1 MLILDS
7 ESSVEDFILGAW
19 LRGLYN
25 VREITR
31 VLVHH
36 SERPSL
42 YKKPGRYELRRAVS
56 QTIQRS
62 RAQASKD
69 RSGFTWNWSEKWSW
83 NKKKDRK
90 KLRAIERHMEE
101 MLKQP
106 LHLPP
111 SVRDLTSTLAFI
123 PINDRSI
130 VRPVDPGGR
139 AISLAPGTASAG
151 PSKHTEHYS
160 LPPAS
165 GSPLFTS
172 GNLLEWSSPP
182 EIKFNDIDAEFDKLD
197 GSNEE
202 SITKPYIVESPQTS
216 IQGLHSSK
224 DSSGFFAED
233 CAGAH
238 PACLFDDRTLGTPTN
253 ESPSYS
259 SYLGPSH
266 DEAYFGP
273 LPSWNHSLA
282 DTNFGLVT
290 FPGNSFT
297 TNNEK
302 SIVNPVDEKATI
314 TTVKRSKDFKGGTE
328 VDYQA
333 WYLEHFHAPSSAP
346 KGPPALDTSYRK
358 VPTACGHSNTISK
371 KKKVATQK
379 RKYRNR
385 KKGENVSVEPQGGK
399 ALAVHGSGFF
409 GEGDLEESKRR
420 GMIKDRR
427 CAVIEDDMTLNLES
441 SREKL
446 RQARNAIMRESKQV
460 DHQQELSEANLSS
473 SKDEG
478 QKEVEPEGH
487 CEVTKKSA
495 VKDYGIDTTAVE
507 HAIVPCAADA
517 GYPAEH
523 TIGHADP
530 NHDGESLFRHAL
542 QALGIFEPQMRLIRK
557 KFSKYRTEGRYSRSG

>member
-7 ESSVEDFILGAW
+7 ESRVEDFILGAW

-25 VREITR
+25 VHEITR
-31 VLVHH
+31 VLAHH

-56 QTIQRS
+56 QAIQRS

-111 SVRDLTSTLAFI
+111 SVRDLTSTLAFT

-139 AISLAPGTASAG
+139 VISLAPGTTSEG
-151 PSKHTEHYS
+151 SSKHTEHHS
-160 LPPAS
+160 LLSAS

-172 GNLLEWSSPP
+172 ENLLEWSSPP
-182 EIKFNDIDAEFDKLD
+182 EIKSSDIDAEFDKLD
-197 GSNEE
+197 GSDDE
-202 SITKPYIVESPQTS
+202 SITKSYAVESTHAS

-224 DSSGFFAED
+224 DNSGFYAED
-233 CAGAH
+233 SAGVH
-238 PACLFDDRTLGTPTN
+238 PACLYGDRTLGTPTN
-253 ESPSYS
+253 EIQSYS
-259 SYLGPSH
+259 SYPGPPH
-266 DEAYFGP
+266 DAAYFGP
-273 LPSWNHSLA
+273 LPSWSHSLA
-282 DTNFGLVT
+282 DKNFGLVT
-290 FPGNSFT
+290 FAGNSLT
-297 TNNEK
+297 TDNEK
-302 SIVNPVDEKATI
+302 PIVNPVNKKATI
-314 TTVKRSKDFKGGTE
+314 TTVERSKNFKGWTE
-328 VDYQA
+328 AEYQA
-333 WYLEHFHAPSSAP
+333 WYLENFYARSSAP
-346 KGPPALDTSYRK
+346 EGSPAPETSHRK
-358 VPTACGHSNTISK
+358 VPTTRGHSNTISK
-371 KKKVATQK
+371 TKKVATQK
-379 RKYRNR
+379 RRYQKR
-385 KKGENVSVEPQGGK
+385 KKGGNVLVEPQGGK
-399 ALAVHGSGFF
+399 ALAVHGSRFF
-409 GEGDLEESKRR
+409 GEGDLEESKKR

-446 RQARNAIMRESKQV
+446 RQARNAIMRESKEV
-460 DHQQELSEANLSS
+460 DHQQELSEANVSS
-473 SKDEG
+473 SEDEG
-478 QKEVEPEGH
+478 QKEAEPGGH
-487 CEVTKKSA
+487 CEVMKKSA
-495 VKDYGIDTTAVE
+495 VKDHGIDTTTVE

-517 GYPAEH
+517 GYPAGH

-542 QALGIFEPQMRLIRK
+542 QTLRIFEPQIRLIGK
-557 KFSKYRTEGRYSRSG
+557 KFSKYRIGGRCSKSG